1 MMIMNRRRIAI
12 FLALL
17 MGLPLSSG
25 WASAA
30 SEPSAAEPSSTV
42 IETDLDAYENQEVL
56 ALYKDGRYQV
66 YAFETQDEL
75 AGCLET
81 LAADEDVLL
90 VQPNYTY
97 SGEAVSVNE
106 PLAGQQWALS
116 NDGTFQA
123 PGQQSGYPV
132 YDTPFLLHFGRQNPT
147 LGSAG
152 AFSLAATSGKAVA
165 GIDVNAQAAWD
176 LYNGGQ
182 RSVVVAMID
191 TGIDYTH
198 QDLSGAI
205 WVNEDEIPGNG
216 VDDDGNGYI
225 DDVYGWN
232 FYGNNN
238 QVYTGSEDSHGT
250 HGAGTIAAS
259 SDNQVGIAG
268 IVPGDNIKIM
278 PVKALG
284 GSEGSG
290 TTASLIAAIQ
300 YAEANGASICNL
312 SLASNQD
319 DRALY
324 QAIANSNML
333 FVVAAGND
341 SANTDLSPTY
351 PASYNLENILS
362 VANLSYSGALHSTSN
377 YGATSVDL
385 AAPGTSILSTTPNNS
400 YSYMT
405 GTSMAAPMVT
415 AAAAM
420 VYTHFGGI
428 TLADVKEILLSSV
441 KPLSSLTGLVS
452 TGGMLDIGAA
462 LSYDTA
468 SLSGASWALP
478 TGSNT
483 APTIEAQPFTQGG
496 NLYVTVRVTDTDGD
510 LAAIAYAYG
519 EHTAGEFA
527 GGTAGTTFSV
537 NAKGTATFY
546 VRQPGIYTFY
556 AKDLAGNEVVK
567 TLSLAL

>member
-1 MMIMNRRRIAI
+1 MIKRRIAL

-17 MGLPLSSG
+17 MGVPLFSNL
-25 WASAA
+25 ASAA
-30 SEPSAAEPSSTV
+30 SEPSAV
-42 IETDLDAYENQEVL
+42 VETDLAAYESLEVL
-56 ALYKDGRYQV
+56 AMYKDGSYQV
-66 YAFETQDEL
+66 YSSETQDEL
-75 AGCLET
+75 VSCLET
-81 LAADEDVLL
+81 LAADKDVLL

-97 SGEAVSVNE
+97 SGQAVSVNE

-116 NDGTFQA
+116 NDGTFQV
-123 PGQQSGYPV
+123 PGQQSRYPV
-132 YDTPFLLHFGRQNPT
+132 YDDPFVLHFGRQNPT

-152 AFSLAATSGKAVA
+152 AFSLAATSGSAVA

-191 TGIDYTH
+191 TGVDYTH

-232 FYGNNN
+232 FYSNNN

-268 IVPGDNIKIM
+268 IVPGDNVKIM

-300 YAEANGASICNL
+300 YAEASGASICNL

-324 QAIANSNML
+324 QAIANSKML
-333 FVVAAGND
+333 FIVAAGND

-351 PASYNLENILS
+351 PASYNLDNILS
-362 VANLSYSGALHSTSN
+362 VANLSYNGTLHSTSN

-420 VYTHFGGI
+420 VYTHFDRI

-462 LSYDTA
+462 LSYDTS
-468 SLSGASWALP
+468 SLSGASWTLP
-478 TGSNT
+478 TGSST
-483 APTIEAQPFTQGG
+483 APTIEAQLFTQNG
-496 NLYVTVRVTDTDGD
+496 NLYVTLQVTDIDGD
-510 LAAIAYAYG
+510 LAATAYAYG
-519 EHTAGEFA
+519 EHTASAFA
-527 GGTAGTTFSV
+527 GGTAGTAFSV
-537 NAKGTATFY
+537 NTDGTATFY
-546 VRQPGIYTFY
+546 VQQPGIYTFY
-556 AKDLAGNEVVK
+556 AKDLAGNEVTK
-567 TLSLAL
+567 TVTLAL